1 MTLHARL
8 VTAVTVLSIVLLG
21 VALSV
26 VWFSVGA
33 AQREQPDANLRAAA
47 IEEAHEV
54 AVRGG
59 RTLTLGL
66 REDDDDEDA
75 AREDPTFAKYA
86 VIYGPDGV
94 PLAWTANLQGQVP
107 PLSSF
112 HTPKSTFFDFPIG
125 AEQARGIL
133 VDVPRHPGSK
143 LLIGASRA
151 DIDREI
157 SFLGRALLTAFA
169 AVVVFTALFAAQ
181 IVRRFTHGYEAIAAV
196 TRRVADGDLTA
207 RLDTIFGSAELARL
221 QIDINRMCTQLDSL
235 FSSQRRFVAHA
246 AHELRSPLTRLYG
259 ELSLALRRTRTPE
272 EYRFTIEQALDATRR
287 LKLLAED
294 LLELARLDA
303 HTDEPWRDVSLA
315 EVMDSAEQ
323 SIASDLRSKQ
333 IALDLRVPAVNVRS
347 RRTDLE
353 RMLRNL
359 LENAVRHS
367 PPGDKVTVSAS
378 TSSSSVVIL
387 VADSGPGVAFADRPR
402 VFEPFWRGTDQQASG
417 APGAGLGL
425 AIARQIARAHGGDIE
440 LEESPSGGA
449 LFRITLPQSRPPP
462 GPKSSEPDLSRSRAS
477 VATRQT
483 PHG

>member
-21 VALSV
+21 VALTV
-26 VWFSVGA
+26 VWFSVAA

-66 REDDDDEDA
+66 REDDDDDTA
-75 AREDPTFAKYA
+75 EDPTFAKYA
-86 VIYGPDGV
+86 VIYGPDAV
-94 PLAWTANLQGQVP
+94 ALAWTANLQGQVP
-107 PLSSF
+107 PVSSF
-112 HTPKSTFFDFPIG
+112 DSPKSTCFDFHIG

-151 DIDREI
+151 DLDREI
-157 SFLGRALLTAFA
+157 SFLGRALLIAFA

-181 IVRRFTHGYEAIAAV
+181 IVRKFTRGYEAIAAV
-196 TRRVADGDLTA
+196 TRRVADGDLSA
-207 RLDTIFGSAELARL
+207 RVDTVVGSAELARL
-221 QIDINRMCTQLDSL
+221 QSDINRMCTQLESL
-235 FSSQRRFVAHA
+235 FSSQQRFVAHA

-259 ELSLALRRTRTPE
+259 ELSLALRRTRTVD

-303 HTDEPWRDVSLA
+303 HTDEPWRDVLLP
-315 EVMDSAEQ
+315 EVMESAAQ
-323 SIASDLRSKQ
+323 SIAEDLREKRV
-333 IALDLRVPAVNVRS
+333 ALELKVPAVAVRT

-367 PPGDKVTVSAS
+367 PPGDKVTVNAS
-378 TSSSSVVIL
+378 TSSSAIAIL
-387 VADSGPGVAFADRPR
+387 VADSGPGVAPADRPR
-402 VFEPFWRGTDQQASG
+402 VFEPFWRAPDQEASG
-417 APGAGLGL
+417 VPGSGLGL

-440 LEESPSGGA
+440 LDVSASGGA
-449 LFRITLPQSRPPP
+449 LFRITLARSRPTL
-462 GPKSSEPDLSRSRAS
+462 GPKSREPQLSQSLAS
-477 VATRQT
+477 AVTRQT
-483 PHG
+483 PHE

>member
-21 VALSV
+21 LALTV

-66 REDDDDEDA
+66 RDDDDELDNEP
-75 AREDPTFAKYA
+75 EDPTFAKYA
-86 VIYGPDGV
+86 VVYGPDAV
-94 PLAWTANLQGQVP
+94 ALAWTANLEGQVP
-107 PLSSF
+107 ALSSIRS
-112 HTPKSTFFDFPIG
+112 PKSTCFDFRIG
-125 AEQARGIL
+125 AEKARGIL

-151 DIDREI
+151 DLDREI

-169 AVVVFTALFAAQ
+169 GVVVFTALFAAQ
-181 IVRRFTHGYEAIAAV
+181 IVRKFTHGYEAIAAV
-196 TRRVADGDLTA
+196 TRRVADGDLSA
-207 RLDTIFGSAELARL
+207 RIGAVHGSAELGRL

-259 ELSLALRRTRTPE
+259 ELSLALRRTRTAE

-303 HTDEPWRDVSLA
+303 QTDEPWRDVSLP
-315 EVMDSAEQ
+315 EVMESAAS
-323 SIASDLRSKQ
+323 SIAVDRRDKRV
-333 IALDLRVPAVNVRS
+333 ALDLRVPMETVRT

-367 PPGDKVTVSAS
+367 PPGEKVSVSAQA
-378 TSSSSVVIL
+378 SSSAVIIL
-387 VADSGPGVAFADRPR
+387 VGDCGPGIAPADRPR
-402 VFEPFWRGTDQQASG
+402 VFEPFWRGADQQASG

-425 AIARQIARAHGGDIE
+425 AIARQIARAHGGDID
-440 LEESPSGGA
+440 LEESSGGGA
-449 LFRITLPQSRPPP
+449 LFRITLPRSQPPL
-462 GPKSSEPDLSRSRAS
+462 GPKSPEPDISRSLAS

-483 PHG
+483 PHE

>member
-26 VWFSVGA
+26 VWLSVGA

-94 PLAWTANLQGQVP
+94 PLAWTNNLQGQVP

-112 HTPKSTFFDFPIG
+112 HTPKSTFFDFRIG

-207 RLDTIFGSAELARL
+207 RVDTIFGSAELARL

-323 SIASDLRSKQ
+323 SVVGDLRSKQ
-333 IALDLRVPAVNVRS
+333 VLLDLRVPAVNVRS

-367 PPGDKVTVSAS
+367 RPGDKVTVSAS
-378 TSSSSVVIL
+378 TTTSSIVIL

>member
-21 VALSV
+21 VALSA
-26 VWFSVGA
+26 VWLAVGA

-66 REDDDDEDA
+66 RDDDNDDDNA
-75 AREDPTFAKYA
+75 GEDPTIAKYA

-94 PLAWTANLQGQVP
+94 PLAWTATLQGQVP

-112 HTPKSTFFDFPIG
+112 HTPKSTCFDFRIG
-125 AEQARGIL
+125 TEQARGIL

-151 DIDREI
+151 DLDREI

-181 IVRRFTHGYEAIAAV
+181 IVRKFTHGYEAIATV
-196 TRRVADGDLTA
+196 TRRVADGDLSA
-207 RLDTIFGSAELARL
+207 RVDTIVGSAELARL

-303 HTDEPWRDVSLA
+303 QTDEPWRHVSLP

-323 SIASDLRSKQ
+323 SIAEDLREKGVM
-333 IALDLRVPAVNVRS
+333 LDLRVPAVDVRT
-347 RRTDLE
+347 RRSDLE

-367 PPGDKVTVSAS
+367 PPGAKVSVSAS
-378 TSSSSVVIL
+378 PSSSAVVIM
-387 VADSGPGVAFADRPR
+387 VADSGPGVAPADRPR

-417 APGAGLGL
+417 APGSGLGL
-425 AIARQIARAHGGDIE
+425 AIARQIARAHGGDID
-440 LEESPSGGA
+440 LEESPTGGA
-449 LFRITLPQSRPPP
+449 LFRITLPQSRVPL
-462 GPKSSEPDLSRSRAS
+462 GPKDPEPDVIRSPAT

>member
-21 VALSV
+21 VALTV
-26 VWFSVGA
+26 VWFSAAA

-66 REDDDDEDA
+66 REDDDDDA
-75 AREDPTFAKYA
+75 VEDPTFAKYA
-86 VIYGPDGV
+86 VIYGPDAV
-94 PLAWTANLQGQVP
+94 ALAWTANLQGQVP

-112 HTPKSTFFDFPIG
+112 HTPKSTCFDFRIG

-157 SFLGRALLTAFA
+157 SFLGRALFIAFA

-181 IVRRFTHGYEAIAAV
+181 IVRKFTRGYEAIASV
-196 TRRVADGDLTA
+196 TRRVADGDLSA
-207 RLDTIFGSAELARL
+207 RLDTIVGSAELARL

-235 FSSQRRFVAHA
+235 FGSQRRFVAHA

-259 ELSLALRRTRTPE
+259 ELSLALRRTRTVE

-315 EVMDSAEQ
+315 EVMESAAQ
-323 SIASDLRSKQ
+323 SVAEDRKQKRVALELKVPPITVRTRRS
-333 IALDLRVPAVNVRS
+333 
-347 RRTDLE
+347 DLE

-367 PPGDKVTVSAS
+367 PTGGNVIVSTS
-378 TSSSSVVIL
+378 TSSSAIVIL
-387 VADSGPGVAFADRPR
+387 VADGGPGVQPADRPR
-402 VFEPFWRGTDQQASG
+402 VFEPFWRGADQRASG
-417 APGAGLGL
+417 AAGAGLGL
-425 AIARQIARAHGGDIE
+425 AIARQIARAHGGDVE
-440 LEESPSGGA
+440 LDESAQGGA
-449 LFRITLPQSRPPP
+449 LFRITLPEARPSA
-462 GPKSSEPDLSRSRAS
+462 GPRSPDPDLSRSLAS
-477 VATRQT
+477 AETPQT
-483 PHG
+483 PHE

>member
-26 VWFSVGA
+26 VWLSVGA

-94 PLAWTANLQGQVP
+94 PLAWTNNLQGQVP

-112 HTPKSTFFDFPIG
+112 HTPKSTFFDFRIG

-181 IVRRFTHGYEAIAAV
+181 IVRRFTHGYEAIAAA

-207 RLDTIFGSAELARL
+207 RVDTIFGSAELARL

-323 SIASDLRSKQ
+323 SVVGDLRSKQ
-333 IALDLRVPAVNVRS
+333 VLLDLRVPAVNVRS

-367 PPGDKVTVSAS
+367 RPGDKVTVSAS
-378 TSSSSVVIL
+378 TTTSSIVIL